1 MKKPDE
7 KRSQARRKQLEAEVE
22 LLEGEIA
29 EMTIESYHNQLAD
42 RDAIKQRIR
51 ARVEELRAEEEA
63 CWNDIESTAARLKEI
78 RDEGEKLLE
87 EALTL
92 RDKK

>member
-29 EMTIESYHNQLAD
+29 NAVHWD
-42 RDAIKQRIR
+42 RQ
-51 ARVEELRAEEEA
+51 
-63 CWNDIESTAARLKEI
+63 NDIRTALSRVIRFARDLGKEFGI
-78 RDEGEKLLE
+78 DDLE
-87 EALTL
+87 
-92 RDKK
+92 

>member
-29 EMTIESYHNQLAD
+29 EAVHWQRPEDIRGCLTRIIRFT
-42 RDAIKQRIR
+42 RDLGREFGIDD
-51 ARVEELRAEEEA
+51 L
-63 CWNDIESTAARLKEI
+63 
-78 RDEGEKLLE
+78 G
-87 EALTL
+87 
-92 RDKK
+92 

>member
-29 EMTIESYHNQLAD
+29 EALHWGRIDDIRSCLVRVIRFT
-42 RDAIKQRIR
+42 RD
-51 ARVEELRAEEEA
+51 LG
-63 CWNDIESTAARLKEI
+63 KEFGI
-78 RDEGEKLLE
+78 DDL
-87 EALTL
+87 
-92 RDKK
+92 